1 MKYALVGCGR
11 IAVNHIKAF
20 RNNGLELVALCDL
33 DLDRCSSRK
42 KRFFN
47 RCS

>member
-33 DLDRCSSRK
+33 DLDHIDVLLEK
-42 KRFFN
+42 NDF
-47 RCS
+47 